1 VNPSPSTY
9 QIKSHRRSGH
19 PASAAEAACSRRICW
34 TCRRIFSGSAND
46 PYSNLTDLGVD
57 VANRD
62 VAWTEITRVCSDLVS
77 DVTKGL
83 EQNTEWQIELLDA
96 FRKPLFRVRVVAES
110 FE

>member
-1 VNPSPSTY
+1 LLAPDLLDMPSYFFQDPD
-9 QIKSHRRSGH
+9 G
-19 PASAAEAACSRRICW
+19 
-34 TCRRIFSGSAND
+34 

-57 VANRD
+57 AANRD
-62 VAWTEITRVCSDLVS
+62 VAWTEITRVFSDLVR

-83 EQNTEWQIELLDA
+83 EQNTGWQIELLDA